1 MSINVNWD
9 KVNSST
15 WDAGASA
22 LRVLSIDVIPERWY
36 VRALRW
42 LGVLG
47 PRTEFPVTYRFETVT
62 PVPSDVAADTPGA
75 RWGRRV

>member
-15 WDAGASA
+15 WDAGAST
-22 LRVLSIDVIPERWY
+22 LRVLSIDVVPERWY
-36 VRALRW
+36 VRLLRW

-47 PRTEFPVTYRFETVT
+47 PRTEFPVTYRFGTVT
-62 PVPSDVAADTPGA
+62 LSTSDLE
-75 RWGRRV
+75 